1 VRTMTLDTAPT
12 IPTIDDMAKRKPK
25 TLSDQLRQAVRDAGC
40 SRYAISKET
49 GIDQSVL
56 SKFVTGER
64 GLSSDSADLLC
75 EFLELDL
82 VKRPRGKRKK
92 R

>member
-1 VRTMTLDTAPT
+1 MLLDTAPT
-12 IPTIDDMAKRKPK
+12 SPTIDDMAKRRPK
-25 TLSDQLRQAVRDAGC
+25 TLSDQLRQAVRDAGKAGC
-40 SRYAISKET
+40 SRYRISKET

-64 GLSSDSADLLC
+64 GLSADSTDLLC

-82 VKRPRGKRKK
+82 VKRRRGRRK
-92 R
+92 